1 MKMAKTKRATRAE
14 PTTARPTMAG
24 LQEQIDA
31 MNTRVGSSV
40 KSLIDLNSGLQNR
53 FDNLA
58 KHIDGQS
65 KHAAS
70 QSGDATERVTQLAGR
85 VNRFEGVIDD
95 YSTRLAQS
103 AEFQAG
109 INKSLREDSDTVL
122 AMANGILDKVKQLE
136 TQLAQS
142 IATQSK
148 INADLQADSD
158 AVENKLD
165 LLTKTVEKFG
175 GENGQIAMAL
185 AEIKSANK
193 PSLWSWAPVGIIALA
208 ISIFLGVQRGCNHGS
223 PTPAPDENEQS
234 IIEPTKA
241 KKLVG
246 TVIFIHDRDPMSPAD
261 VALLQAC
268 EDLADSREDFEFKSY
283 DSVDD
288 KSAKV
293 ANYKSKAKD
302 KGIDPPFMLNI
313 VGDKASY
320 APMAKDFA
328 GVVKVFGK

>member
-1 MKMAKTKRATRAE
+1 MKMAKAKRPTRAE
-14 PTTARPTMAG
+14 PTTTRPTMAG

-31 MNTRVGSSV
+31 IARSHNAAALSIQSV
-40 KSLIDLNSGLQNR
+40 QR
-53 FDNLA
+53 QFDNLA

-65 KHAAS
+65 KQAAS
-70 QSGDATERVTQLAGR
+70 QSDDAAEKVKQLAGR

-95 YSTRLAQS
+95 YST
-103 AEFQAG
+103 
-109 INKSLREDSDTVL
+109 
-122 AMANGILDKVKQLE
+122 
-136 TQLAQS
+136 
-142 IATQSK
+142 
-148 INADLQADSD
+148 
-158 AVENKLD
+158 
-165 LLTKTVEKFG
+165 
-175 GENGQIAMAL
+175 
-185 AEIKSANK
+185 
-193 PSLWSWAPVGIIALA
+193 WSWAPVGIIALA

-234 IIEPTKA
+234 IIEPAKA

-246 TVIFIHDRDPMSPAD
+246 TVIFVHDRDPMSPAD

-313 VGDKASY
+313 VGDKASF
-320 APMAKDFA
+320 APMATDFA

>member
-24 LQEQIDA
+24 LQDQIEE
-31 MNTRVGSSV
+31 
-40 KSLIDLNSGLQNR
+40 I
-53 FDNLA
+53 
-58 KHIDGQS
+58 H
-65 KHAAS
+65 
-70 QSGDATERVTQLAGR
+70 ERVDILRSKTAPIDELARLASRAEFNTQL
-85 VNRFEGVIDD
+85 E
-95 YSTRLAQS
+95 L
-103 AEFQAG
+103 QAG
-109 INKSLREDSDTVL
+109 VNDEVKNKLT
-122 AMANGILDKVKQLE
+122 QLE

-142 IATQSK
+142 IEVQNNVSG
-148 INADLQADSD
+148 IHESD
-158 AVENKLD
+158 IGQIKNKLD
-165 LLTKTVEKFG
+165 LLTKLESELVQSANDIEYIGHDLDEAEK
-175 GENGQIAMAL
+175 EIAVL
-185 AEIKSANK
+185 KSINK

-234 IIEPTKA
+234 IIEPAKA

-246 TVIFIHDRDPMSPAD
+246 TVIFVHDRDPMSPAD

-313 VGDKASY
+313 VGDKASF

>member
-24 LQEQIDA
+24 LQDQIEDL
-31 MNTRVGSSV
+31 NNRVGVSV
-40 KSLIDLNSGLQNR
+40 KSLVDLNSDLQRR

-65 KHAAS
+65 KQAAS
-70 QSGDATERVTQLAGR
+70 QSDDAAEKVKQLAGR

-103 AEFQAG
+103 AEYQSG
-109 INKSLREDSDTVL
+109 INQSLRADSDAVL
-122 AMANGILDKVKQLE
+122 AMSNGTLDKVKQLE
-136 TQLAQS
+136 T
-142 IATQSK
+142 
-148 INADLQADSD
+148 
-158 AVENKLD
+158 KLD
-165 LLTKTVEKFG
+165 LLTQTVEKFG
-175 GENGQIAMAL
+175 GEHGQVAIAL
-185 AEIKSANK
+185 AEIKAINK

-234 IIEPTKA
+234 IIEPAKA

-246 TVIFIHDRDPMSPAD
+246 TVIFVHDRDPMSPAD

>member
-1 MKMAKTKRATRAE
+1 MKMAKAKRPTRAE
-14 PTTARPTMAG
+14 PTTTRPTMAG

-31 MNTRVGSSV
+31 IARSHNAAALSIQSV
-40 KSLIDLNSGLQNR
+40 QR
-53 FDNLA
+53 QFDNLA

-65 KHAAS
+65 KQAAS
-70 QSGDATERVTQLAGR
+70 QSDDAAEKVKQLAGR
-85 VNRFEGVIDD
+85 VNRFEGVIED

-103 AEFQAG
+103 AEYQSG
-109 INKSLREDSDTVL
+109 INQSLRADSDAVL
-122 AMANGILDKVKQLE
+122 AMSNGTLEKVKQLE
-136 TQLAQS
+136 S
-142 IATQSK
+142 
-148 INADLQADSD
+148 
-158 AVENKLD
+158 KLD
-165 LLTKTVEKFG
+165 LLTQTVEKFG
-175 GENGQIAMAL
+175 GEHGQVAMAL
-185 AEIKSANK
+185 TEIKSINK

-234 IIEPTKA
+234 IIEPAKA

-246 TVIFIHDRDPMSPAD
+246 TVIFVHDRDPMSPAD

-313 VGDKASY
+313 VGDKASF

>member
-24 LQEQIDA
+24 LQDQIDDL
-31 MNTRVGSSV
+31 NNRVGVSV
-40 KSLIDLNSGLQNR
+40 KSLVDLNSDLQRR

-65 KHAAS
+65 KQAAS
-70 QSGDATERVTQLAGR
+70 QSDDAAEKVKQLAGR

-95 YSTRLAQS
+95 YSTRQ
-103 AEFQAG
+103 
-109 INKSLREDSDTVL
+109 
-122 AMANGILDKVKQLE
+122 
-136 TQLAQS
+136 
-142 IATQSK
+142 
-148 INADLQADSD
+148 
-158 AVENKLD
+158 
-165 LLTKTVEKFG
+165 TVEKFG
-175 GENGQIAMAL
+175 GENGQVAMAL
-185 AEIKSANK
+185 TEIKSINK

-234 IIEPTKA
+234 IIEPAKA

-246 TVIFIHDRDPMSPAD
+246 TVIFVHDRDPMSPAD

-313 VGDKASY
+313 VGGKASY